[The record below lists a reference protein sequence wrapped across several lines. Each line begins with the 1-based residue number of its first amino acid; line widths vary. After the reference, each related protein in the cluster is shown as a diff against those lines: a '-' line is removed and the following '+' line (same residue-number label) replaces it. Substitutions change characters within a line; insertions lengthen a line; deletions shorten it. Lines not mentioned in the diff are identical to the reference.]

1 MITLNLQ
8 LAGELREAGERE
20 RELRSQVLGLRR
32 TFASRK
38 TSIAENW
45 SEVEELRRSIGRVGE
60 ERQSLELQLEQIL
73 EERGAMG
80 REIDEREQRLGEL
93 EGGGRRLE
101 LEAMHSDGELELV
114 QRVNSELLGRLEV
127 VTRSRSSSPSGG
139 RVLR

>member
-1 MITLNLQ
+1 M
-8 LAGELREAGERE
+8 
-20 RELRSQVLGLRR
+20 RSQLIGLRQ

-73 EERGAMG
+73 DERGAMG
-80 REIDEREQRLGEL
+80 RQIQEKEQRLGEL
-93 EGGGRRLE
+93 EGAGRRLE
-101 LEAMHSDGELELV
+101 LEALHSDGELEMV
-114 QRVNSELLGRLEV
+114 QRVNTELLGRLEGV
-127 VTRSRSSSPSGG
+127 ARSRSSSPSGG